1 MYAESINTFIQ
12 QNWINLKISKLR
24 ELQDTIDGLTDDIL
38 LDICLGKAYF
48 VDVQSSI
55 DLEYNDLESLDLQEY
70 SVTSINCKFKS
81 RLDDIVSSI
90 VGYSYGLYHCSEECI
105 DKTDIDIHDSSD
117 VSRYLFYVIDACAK
131 YNSLFSEFDL
141 FVKLVGEDWGFKL
154 NQDDSLIR
162 AILDI
167 KHERAE
173 DKFTRCTSSET
184 AVLRKQVPTPIYED
198 LNFEPLHAVNRLTL
212 DNNMAA
218 LGSLQ
223 ISGSNGLY
231 YLPEHRKAQK
241 DTYAAKVNKTIP
253 DDIVKSVWNSGWIAP
268 DGTFYGCPDLQHVEF
283 DDLLYEKIK
292 TPESDAETI
301 GIFTNGR
308 RIELLGYIKLSE
320 GRWLL
325 PYPEFIPTREQLQAI
340 IKCQKEKYKTTRVY
354 YGNGFLGLDVIES
367 KLNNKEIYP
376 DEN

>member
-12 QNWINLKISKLR
+12 QNWIDLRISKLR
-24 ELQDTIDGLTDDIL
+24 ELQVGIDGLTDDIL

-48 VDVQSSI
+48 VDSPDGM
-55 DLEYNDLESLDLQEY
+55 DLEYNNSEDSDLQEY
-70 SVTSINCKFKS
+70 SITSINRNFKS

-90 VGYSYGLYHCSEECI
+90 IGYSYGLQHYSEEYI
-105 DKTDIDIHDSSD
+105 DNTNIDIYDSSD
-117 VSRYLFYVIDACAK
+117 VSKYLFYVINACSE

-141 FVKLVGEDWGFKL
+141 FVKLVGEDLGFEL
-154 NQDDSLIR
+154 NKYESLIG
-162 AILDI
+162 ALLDI
-167 KHERAE
+167 KHERE
-173 DKFTRCTSSET
+173 KEEIKFTQSTGKI
-184 AVLRKQVPTPIYED
+184 AVLRKQVSTPTYED
-198 LNFEPLHAVNRLTL
+198 LNFEPLHAVNRLAL
-212 DNNMAA
+212 DNNMVA
-218 LGSLQ
+218 LEFLQ
-223 ISGSNGLY
+223 ITGSNGLH
-231 YLPEHRKAQK
+231 YLPEHRKAQE
-241 DTYAAKVNKTIP
+241 DTYAAKKDKTIP
-253 DDIVKSVWNSGWIAP
+253 DDIVKSIWNSGWIAP

-292 TPESDAETI
+292 TPESDSETV

-325 PYPEFIPTREQLQAI
+325 PYPKFIPTREQLQVI

-354 YGNGFLGLDVIES
+354 YNDGFLGLDVIES

-376 DEN
+376 N